1 MDDILLDEEVEVGR
15 LVSLAEVKT
24 MLEAAAETRE
34 EMTYEQKIA
43 LEHARRFARLD
54 EKAAAGLIADLKA
67 MFPEADELY
76 AFKVADL
83 TPQHPDDVRSIYQKS
98 GVDLSD
104 DDLEKV
110 IDTVDKYYV
119 A

>member
-15 LVSLAEVKT
+15 MVSLAEVKL
-24 MLEAAAETRE
+24 MLEAAAEERE
-34 EMTYEQKIA
+34 DMTYEQKIA
-43 LEHARRFARLD
+43 LEHARRFARVD
-54 EKAAAGLIADLKA
+54 VDNANKMIAELKA
-67 MFPEADELY
+67 LVPDVDEMY

-98 GVDLSD
+98 GAELSD
-104 DDLEKV
+104 DDLEKI
-110 IDTVDKYYV
+110 IDVVDKYYV